1 MNFRI
6 RAHEQQSHRTPARIS
21 EENYPRLSHDEIE
34 GIEKRFKKQD
44 KRNVGYITRDD
55 LFEILRS
62 NKFSDYKKDLIM
74 E

>member
-6 RAHEQQSHRTPARIS
+6 RPQEQHRTNVRIS
-21 EENYPRLSHDEIE
+21 EENYPKLSRDEIE

-62 NKFSDYKKDLIM
+62 IFYYGKSI
-74 E
+74 